1 MERPVTVQRST
12 TKGEDAGAAHLEEGV
27 GVVLETGGLVALK
40 TARVRTVLGAESQIT
55 GAGSVRR
62 RTVCVVGKILEKC
75 LWREVVKMAENMS
88 SVYYTSVELD
98 WVN

>member
-1 MERPVTVQRST
+1 MVTNERV
-12 TKGEDAGAAHLEEGV
+12 DMH
-27 GVVLETGGLVALK
+27 VLRERG
-40 TARVRTVLGAESQIT
+40 I
-55 GAGSVRR
+55 
-62 RTVCVVGKILEKC
+62 VGKIPEKC